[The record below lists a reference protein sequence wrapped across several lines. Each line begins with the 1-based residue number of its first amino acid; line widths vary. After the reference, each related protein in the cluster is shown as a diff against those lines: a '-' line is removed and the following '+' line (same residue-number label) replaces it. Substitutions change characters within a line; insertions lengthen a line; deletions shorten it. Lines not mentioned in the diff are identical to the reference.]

1 MSPGPVDAGALA
13 RVRAWAAEYL
23 GLRFDDSGPENLA
36 AVLEHRVAETGSDWR
51 EYVDRL
57 TAYRCPA
64 EELRALARELTVTE
78 TYFFR
83 APGQL
88 RSFAE
93 VALPACQAAAGT
105 RPLRVLSAG
114 CSSGDEPYS
123 LAIAARELQP
133 AGAAAQLKIEAF
145 DINTAAL
152 QRAQR
157 ASYSSW
163 SMRELPAEL
172 RTRWFRREGSAFL
185 LDGSIRRSVT
195 FHERNL
201 ARDDAWFWQP
211 DRFDIVFCR
220 NVLMYFTEAQAE
232 AVVRRIAQ
240 ALAPSGYLFLG
251 QAETL
256 RGLSNEFHL
265 CHTHDSFYYR
275 RKAER
280 TRSAPALPAP
290 AAPAAPARGQGAGVA
305 VDLGWVDAIQRAS
318 ERIMALATAP
328 SAAAAALAPRGSAP
342 DLTCAL
348 DLLQRERFA
357 QVLDELGAMPAEHA
371 RDADVLLLRAVTL
384 SHSGALAEAEAAC
397 HELLAHDEL
406 NAGAHYVLAL
416 CRDAA
421 GETADAV
428 EHDHRAAHLDSAFA
442 MPRLHLGLIERR
454 RGHHESAQRELAQAM
469 RLLQREESARLLL
482 FGGGFRREA
491 LIALCRAEHA
501 ACATAP

>member
-1 MSPGPVDAGALA
+1 MSPAPVDASALA

-51 EYVDRL
+51 DYVDRL
-57 TAYRCPA
+57 TAHRCPA

-93 VALPACQAAAGT
+93 VALPACQARAAGA
-105 RPLRVLSAG
+105 RPLHVLSAG

-123 LAIAARELQP
+123 LAIAARELPP
-133 AGAAAQLKIEAF
+133 AGAAAQLKIDAF

-163 SMRELPAEL
+163 SMRELPAGL
-172 RTRWFRREGSAFL
+172 RTRWFRREGDAFV
-185 LDGSIRRSVT
+185 LDGSIRRSVA

-201 ARDDAWFWQP
+201 ASDDAWFWQP

-220 NVLMYFTEAQAE
+220 NVLMYFTEEQAE
-232 AVVRRIAQ
+232 AAVRRLAR
-240 ALAPSGYLFLG
+240 ALTPDGYLFLG

-275 RKAER
+275 RKADR
-280 TRSAPALPAP
+280 SRSAPAVQAP
-290 AAPAAPARGQGAGVA
+290 AAPAQRQDAGVA
-305 VDLGWVDAIQRAS
+305 ADLGWIEAIQRAS
-318 ERIMALATAP
+318 ERIAKLATAP
-328 SAAAAALAPRGSAP
+328 SASATAQQPRGSAP
-342 DLTCAL
+342 DLSCAL
-348 DLLQRERFA
+348 ELLQRERFA

-397 HELLAHDEL
+397 RELLAHDEL

-416 CRDAA
+416 CRDAI

-454 RGHHESAQRELAQAM
+454 RGHREAAQRELAQAM

-482 FGGGFRREA
+482 FGGGFRRDA

-501 ACATAP
+501 ACAAAP